1 MKKILLSL
9 AAFCAVTGL
18 MAQGQSVIYSENFD
32 NGVPSTWTQTTNATD
47 GGFLGGNTYT
57 HYANSTIS
65 VNQSPA
71 QGSFDFWV
79 GTSNMDVIVWLQD
92 NTSGEVLQSGFGKYS
107 TSGVDEM
114 DDVAKFIAVYPNPA
128 DDIAGVELDLIDRS
142 DVTLN
147 LVNSLGQTV
156 YTSAK
161 TLDAGVQKIEVPTS
175 ILSAGLYFVN
185 VNVNGIS
192 KTLR

>member
-1 MKKILLSL
+1 
-9 AAFCAVTGL
+9 
-18 MAQGQSVIYSENFD
+18 MAMIEKQINHSIQT
-32 NGVPSTWTQTTNATD
+32 NGETVFYHVFRKFMD
-47 GGFLGGNTYT
+47 GSGGHSMSNITAGNTYT

-92 NTSGEVLQSGFGKYS
+92 NTSGEVLQSAFGKYT

-147 LVNSLGQTV
+147 LVNSLGQTI

-192 KTLR
+192 KTLRLNVAH